1 MNLTLEQVIK
11 FARATDLKNFAVIN
25 NYDELIQILN
35 LVLIEL
41 HARFTLKQ
49 DIMTI
54 PLSADKTTYK
64 LTDYLKEEEV
74 TKAEMD
80 TIIESVN
87 ATLTQKT
94 NELTEF
100 VNTSVTTL
108 SDTVEQ
114 YLQKIDHIPDNLAE
128 SLNSINTKLSD
139 IETAITDLPTLKTT
153 VEEHTTKLEEI
164 SNSITQNNTVFLSTV
179 DELKTRLDTLD
190 TSSGTASTTLNDL
203 TTKVDA
209 ATTNIT
215 TLTTDVS
222 TIKTDVSQLKTDVAA
237 NTTLASSKIGYKTY
251 SADTAYGIGDLI
263 LEAGAVYLVTTSF
276 TSTGVFADDAANY
289 KAL

>member
-87 ATLTQKT
+87 AALTQKI
-94 NELTEF
+94 NELTDF

-108 SDTVEQ
+108 SNTVEL
-114 YLQKIDHIPDNLAE
+114 YLQKIDHIPDNLTE
-128 SLNSINTKLSD
+128 SL
-139 IETAITDLPTLKTT
+139 
-153 VEEHTTKLEEI
+153 
-164 SNSITQNNTVFLSTV
+164 
-179 DELKTRLDTLD
+179 
-190 TSSGTASTTLNDL
+190 
-203 TTKVDA
+203 
-209 ATTNIT
+209 T
-215 TLTTDVS
+215 TLTADVA
-222 TIKTDVSQLKTDVAA
+222 TIKDDIAKLKTDVAA
-237 NTTLASSKIGYKTY
+237 NTTLVSSKIGYKTY
-251 SADTAYGIGDLI
+251 SNATEYYIGDLI
-263 LEAGAVYLVTTSF
+263 LEAGAVYLVTAQF
-276 TSTGVFADDAANY
+276 TATGTFADDAANY

>member
-251 SADTAYGIGDLI
+251 SADTTYYIGDLI
-263 LEAGAVYLVTTSF
+263 LEVGAVYLVTTSF

>member
-54 PLSADKTTYK
+54 PLSTDKTTYK

-108 SDTVEQ
+108 SDTVEK
-114 YLQKIDHIPDNLAE
+114 YIQKIDYIPDNLTE
-128 SLNSINTKLSD
+128 VLTTLDTKITDINT
-139 IETAITDLPTLKTT
+139 AIADLPTLKTAIDD
-153 VEEHTTKLEEI
+153 HTTKLEEI
-164 SNSITQNNTVFLSTV
+164 TN
-179 DELKTRLDTLD
+179 
-190 TSSGTASTTLNDL
+190 TTLADI
-203 TTKVDA
+203 TTKINVA
-209 ATTNIT
+209 NTNIT
-215 TLTTDVS
+215 TLTADVS

-276 TSTGVFADDAANY
+276 TSTGVFANDAANY